1 MLRLLALGAGVMAL
15 LGVALVVVV
24 VGAGIALVLGRSL
37 AAVVRWLKRS
47 ALAVGISGLG
57 GIAGAVVASEF
68 TPLDPG
74 LIGLLTAL
82 FLFVVTMA
90 TLPLALRP
98 SAGSTGVPRVG
109 GRQARG
115 ARGARGAAAR
125 SVAHPAADP
134 LGRAWGDASGRA
146 DWAQSRIAV
155 ARTSCERLLRLAD
168 ERPLD
173 THAAEWAGVIR
184 RRVPELVT
192 SCLDECDRAT
202 PAERETHLEHLV
214 EALEKI
220 GGEADRRRTRL
231 LDQATPFGVQRT
243 YVDQR
248 TARDPLGPDV

>member
-1 MLRLLALGAGVMAL
+1 MLRLLALGAGLIAL
-15 LGVALVVVV
+15 LGVALVVIV
-24 VGAGIALVLGRSL
+24 VGAGIALVLGRSV

-47 ALAVGISGLG
+47 ALAVGVSGLG
-57 GIAGAVVASEF
+57 GIGGAVVASEF

-82 FLFVVTMA
+82 FLFVVTLA
-90 TLPLALRP
+90 TLPMAGRA
-98 SAGSTGVPRVG
+98 AGSTGVPRVG
-109 GRQARG
+109 RR
-115 ARGARGAAAR
+115 RERETRRAAAR
-125 SVAHPAADP
+125 PAHTDSLA
-134 LGRAWGDASGRA
+134 RAWDAAARRA

-173 THAAEWAGVIR
+173 THAAEWAGVVR
-184 RRVPELVT
+184 RRVPELVA
-192 SCLDECDRAT
+192 SCLEECDRAT
-202 PAERETHLEHLV
+202 AAERETHLEHLV

-248 TARDPLGPDV
+248 TARDPLAPDA

>member
-1 MLRLLALGAGVMAL
+1 MLRLLALGAGLIAL

-24 VGAGIALVLGRSL
+24 VGAGIALVLGRSV
-37 AAVVRWLKRS
+37 AAVIRWLKRS

-57 GIAGAVVASEF
+57 GIGGAVVASEF

-82 FLFVVTMA
+82 FLFVVTLA
-90 TLPLALRP
+90 TLPMAGRA
-98 SAGSTGVPRVG
+98 SGSTGVPRVG
-109 GRQARG
+109 RRSRDGGRAGVRASAQ
-115 ARGARGAAAR
+115 
-125 SVAHPAADP
+125 PAATDP
-134 LGRAWGDASGRA
+134 LGHAWSAAAGRA

-155 ARTSCERLLRLAD
+155 ARTSCERLLTLAE

-192 SCLDECDRAT
+192 SCLDECARAT
-202 PAERETHLEHLV
+202 AAERETHLEHLV

-248 TARDPLGPDV
+248 TAHDPLSPDA

>member
-1 MLRLLALGAGVMAL
+1 MLRLLALGAGVIAL
-15 LGVALVVVV
+15 LGMALAVVVI
-24 VGAGIALVLGRSL
+24 GAGIALVLGRSV

-47 ALAVGISGLG
+47 ALAIGISGLG
-57 GIAGAVVASEF
+57 GIGGAVIASEL

-82 FLFVVTMA
+82 FLFVVTLA
-90 TLPLALRP
+90 TLPGARMP
-98 SAGSTGVPRVG
+98 GSTGVPRVS
-109 GRQARG
+109 RR
-115 ARGARGAAAR
+115 AAR
-125 SVAHPAADP
+125 AAQRAARRPVDRAVPADP
-134 LGRAWGDASGRA
+134 LRGAWDEAAGRA

-155 ARTSCERLLRLAD
+155 ARTSCERLLRLA
-168 ERPLD
+168 EQQPLD

-192 SCLDECDRAT
+192 SCLDECARAT

-248 TARDPLGPDV
+248 TARDPLGPER

>member
-1 MLRLLALGAGVMAL
+1 MLRLLALGAGLIAL
-15 LGVALVVVV
+15 LGVALVVIV
-24 VGAGIALVLGRSL
+24 VGAGIALVLGRSV

-47 ALAVGISGLG
+47 ALAVGVSGLG
-57 GIAGAVVASEF
+57 GIGGAVVASEF

-82 FLFVVTMA
+82 FLFVVTLA
-90 TLPLALRP
+90 TLPMAGRA
-98 SAGSTGVPRVG
+98 AGSTGVPRVG
-109 GRQARG
+109 RRRERETRRA
-115 ARGARGAAAR
+115 AERGAARPGA
-125 SVAHPAADP
+125 VDP
-134 LGRAWGDASGRA
+134 LARAWDAAARRA

-173 THAAEWAGVIR
+173 THAAEWAGVVR
-184 RRVPELVT
+184 RRVPELVA
-192 SCLDECDRAT
+192 SCLQECDRAT

-248 TARDPLGPDV
+248 TARDPLSPDP

>member
-1 MLRLLALGAGVMAL
+1 MLRLLALGAGLVAL

-24 VGAGIALVLGRSL
+24 VGAGIALVLGRSI

-74 LIGLLTAL
+74 LIGLLSAL

-98 SAGSTGVPRVG
+98 AAGSTGVPRVG
-109 GRQARG
+109 RRQVRDAKR
-115 ARGARGAAAR
+115 AAAR
-125 SVAHPAADP
+125 TPAKHVAGDP
-134 LGRAWGDASGRA
+134 LGRAWADATGRA

-248 TARDPLGPDV
+248 TARNPLSPDA